1 LKIVGAP
8 KSSQRNE
15 SEVAILFVDPDD
27 LKLVNDTQ
35 GGHLI
40 GDELLCQVA
49 TRLHKSTR
57 ESDLL
62 A

>member
-1 LKIVGAP
+1 MKIVGAP

-35 GGHLI
+35 GHLI